1 MKGTVRQVNNKR
13 GLGRGLQAL
22 IPEIDE
28 ESAKGVEYIKIS
40 DIEPNQ
46 FQPRKHF
53 DDESLKE
60 LSDSIKE
67 HGIIQPII
75 VRRNDFGYQIV
86 AGERRWRA
94 AKLAG
99 LKEVPAIVKDF
110 DDQKVMEIA
119 LIENLQREDLNPID
133 EAKAYKSLME
143 QFNLT
148 QEEISKRVGKSRS
161 SIANSIRLLNLDEEV
176 QNMLMEGKITTGHAK
191 VILALQDAEKQN
203 MIAKKI
209 VDKNLNV
216 RDTENLIKEVTSSKK
231 KKRKE
236 SDAYIK
242 EIEDNFCRFFGT
254 KVKIIHGKNKG
265 KILIEYYSEEDLSRL
280 TELIIDR

>member
-1 MKGTVRQVNNKR
+1 MNNKR

-28 ESAKGVEYIKIS
+28 ESPKGVENIKIS

-75 VRRNDFGYQIV
+75 VRKNDFGYQIV

-99 LKEVPAIVKDF
+99 LKEIPAIVKDF

-161 SIANSIRLLNLDEEV
+161 SIANSIRLLNLDDEV

-216 RDTENLIKEVTSSKK
+216 RETENLIKEVTSSKK

-265 KILIEYYSEEDLSRL
+265 KILIEYYGEEDLSRL

>member
-1 MKGTVRQVNNKR
+1 MNNKR

-28 ESAKGVEYIKIS
+28 ESAKGVESIKIS

-75 VRRNDFGYQIV
+75 VRKNDFGYQIV

-254 KVKIIHGKNKG
+254 KVKIIHGKNRG
-265 KILIEYYSEEDLSRL
+265 KILIEYYGDEDLSRL
-280 TELIIDR
+280 AELIIDR

>member
-1 MKGTVRQVNNKR
+1 MNNKR

-28 ESAKGVEYIKIS
+28 ESAKGVENIKIS

>member
-1 MKGTVRQVNNKR
+1 MNNKR

>member
-1 MKGTVRQVNNKR
+1 MNNKR

-22 IPEIDE
+22 IPDIDE
-28 ESAKGVEYIKIS
+28 ESVKGVENIKIS

-75 VRRNDFGYQIV
+75 VRKNDFGYQIV

-216 RDTENLIKEVTSSKK
+216 RETENLIKEVTSSKK

-254 KVKIIHGKNKG
+254 KVKIIHGKNRG

>member
-1 MKGTVRQVNNKR
+1 VNNKR

-28 ESAKGVEYIKIS
+28 ESAKGVESIKIS

-75 VRRNDFGYQIV
+75 VRKNDFGYQIV

-254 KVKIIHGKNKG
+254 KVKIIHGKNRG
-265 KILIEYYSEEDLSRL
+265 KILIEYYGDEDLSRL
-280 TELIIDR
+280 AELIIDR

>member
-1 MKGTVRQVNNKR
+1 MNSKR

-22 IPEIDE
+22 IPDIDE
-28 ESAKGVEYIKIS
+28 DSTKGVENIKIS

-53 DDESLKE
+53 DDESLRE
-60 LSDSIKE
+60 LSNSIKE

-75 VRRNDFGYQIV
+75 VRKVDFGYQIV

-99 LKEVPAIVKDF
+99 LKEIPAIIKDF

-161 SIANSIRLLNLDEEV
+161 AIANSIRLLNLDEKV

-191 VILALQDAEKQN
+191 VILAVQDADKQN
-203 MIAKKI
+203 IIANKI

-216 RDTENLIKEVTSSKK
+216 RETENLIKEVTSPKK
-231 KKRKE
+231 KKRQIN
-236 SDAYIK
+236 DIYIK

-254 KVKIIHGKNKG
+254 KVKIIPGKNKG
-265 KILIEYYSEEDLSRL
+265 KIMIEYYGEEDLSRL
-280 TELIIDR
+280 TELIINR

>member
-1 MKGTVRQVNNKR
+1 M
-13 GLGRGLQAL
+13 
-22 IPEIDE
+22 
-28 ESAKGVEYIKIS
+28 
-40 DIEPNQ
+40 
-46 FQPRKHF
+46 
-53 DDESLKE
+53 
-60 LSDSIKE
+60 
-67 HGIIQPII
+67 
-75 VRRNDFGYQIV
+75 

>member
-1 MKGTVRQVNNKR
+1 MNNKR

-28 ESAKGVEYIKIS
+28 ESPKGVENIKIS

-75 VRRNDFGYQIV
+75 VRKNDFGYQIV

-99 LKEVPAIVKDF
+99 LKEIPAIVKDF

-161 SIANSIRLLNLDEEV
+161 SIANSIRLLNLDDEV

-216 RDTENLIKEVTSSKK
+216 RETENLIKEVTSPKK

-254 KVKIIHGKNKG
+254 KVKIIHGKNRG

>member
-1 MKGTVRQVNNKR
+1 VNNKR

-28 ESAKGVEYIKIS
+28 ESAKGVENIKIS